1 MAQAILEKNSI
12 PCAEYDVKIND
23 RLAISA
29 KKTNGDCFITIHKDK
44 VKLSL
49 SLEEYALLNQQ
60 KDTID
65 LACFLLK
72 GQLGVEPC
80 PPRDTTGGNYENFG
94 NSYNTR
100 N

>member
-12 PCAEYDVKIND
+12 PCAEYNVKIND

-80 PPRDTTGGNYENFG
+80 PPRDTTGSNYENFG
-94 NSYNTR
+94 NSYNMR